1 MPFVIDASIAISWAL
16 DDEEHPT
23 AVRSLDRIRNDE
35 ARVPG
40 LWWYEVRNS
49 LVTNERR
56 KRLTE
61 GDTAVFPQ
69 ALSRLALTI
78 DHDADDTQTLTLAR
92 RHGLTVYDAVY
103 LELAQRE
110 NIPLATLDGK
120 LANAARAEKVRL
132 IEDAAL

>member
-1 MPFVIDASIAISWAL
+1 MPFVIDASIAIAWAL

-56 KRLTE
+56 RRLTE
-61 GDTAVFPQ
+61 GDTTGFLQ
-69 ALSRLALTI
+69 ALSRLALTF
-78 DHDADDTQTLTLAR
+78 DHDADDVQTLALAR
-92 RHGLTVYDAVY
+92 RHGLTIYDAVY

-120 LANAARAEKVRL
+120 LANAARAEKVPL
-132 IEDAAL
+132 IEDASL